1 MALRSGALKN
11 GDRDRRLLNAAQA
24 AAVLG
29 QRDFGVGNLARAGL
43 TAAEGQPPTAP
54 EPPKAEAAA
63 VKFSTKT
70 PLTVLMA
77 NPQAKDVLRKYLPQV
92 VELLDSGGAAQAPAD
107 FNVESLSAIPRANL
121 TPEILKSINEDLA
134 KL

>member
-1 MALRSGALKN
+1 MTGLIPALA
-11 GDRDRRLLNAAQA
+11 
-24 AAVLG
+24 
-29 QRDFGVGNLARAGL
+29 FMAGL
-43 TAAEGQPPTAP
+43 ATAQGQPPAAP
-54 EPPKAEAAA
+54 EPSKAEAPA

-77 NPQAKDVLRKYLPQV
+77 NAQAREVLRKYLPQV
-92 VELLDSGGAAQAPAD
+92 VDLLDTGGAAQAPAD
-107 FNVESLSAIPRANL
+107 FNVESLSAIPRANV